1 MYNLVPLSD
10 GLPICKNNLP
20 INNISYIAGFQR
32 VVALFYRPLRC
43 QKRAVRP
50 LRCQTLA

>member
-20 INNISYIAGFQR
+20 INNISYIAGFQG
-32 VVALFYRPLRC
+32 VVGLYLDRF
-43 QKRAVRP
+43 AVRSP
-50 LRCQTLA
+50 DFS